1 MTAPTLPL
9 STGGLLG
16 TSTDYGVSPDAS
28 AIRRQLLGILS
39 GFYESFYFHDIHKR
53 AHLSLQDAVQEAST
67 DNWDG
72 YGGKRV
78 TQGTF
83 RNAVSFLRSLPTAV
97 PGPEVSVQP
106 DGEIAFEWS
115 GRPGRAFSV
124 SIGEGDTG

>member
-53 AHLSLQDAVQEAST
+53 AHLSLQDAVQEAPT
-67 DNWDG
+67 HNWDG
-72 YGGKRV
+72 YGGRRA
-78 TQGTF
+78 TQSTF
-83 RNAVSFLRSLPTAV
+83 GNSGAASRRLPTTA
-97 PGPEVSVQP
+97 PRPEFPV
-106 DGEIAFEWS
+106 
-115 GRPGRAFSV
+115 
-124 SIGEGDTG
+124 